1 MKKKQIFGSLLL
13 VLTATIWGCAFV
25 AQSIGMDYVGP
36 FTFTAVRSLIG
47 SAFLVPCILLLDRL
61 GNRKTESTAADGQQ
75 AKTAKPAAKSGT
87 EKSGTEKFGTEK
99 FSTEESGMEKS
110 DTEKSGT
117 KESRK
122 GKWLDKDL
130 LTGGLCCGI
139 LICVASNLQQYAIQ
153 YASVG
158 KSGFLTALYIVIVPV
173 LGIFAGK
180 KPGRKLWAA
189 VVLALAGLYLLCMKS
204 GSFGLQFYDIILI
217 FCALTFSFH
226 ILVIDH
232 FSARVDGVR
241 MSCIQFLVCGL
252 ISLIPALMLEHPSF
266 AALQMAAQPIL
277 YTGIFSCGVAYT
289 LQIIGQKDVNP
300 VVASLIM
307 SLESVISAIAGWI
320 LLGETLSGRE
330 ICGCV
335 IMFAAII
342 LATVDR
348 QPDSSSARILHGKK
362 RQNTVKT

>member
-25 AQSIGMDYVGP
+25 AQSVGMDYVGP

-61 GNRKTESTAADGQQ
+61 GNRKTGSADAAGQQ
-75 AKTAKPAAKSGT
+75 AQAAKTVAKSGT
-87 EKSGTEKFGTEK
+87 EKSR
-99 FSTEESGMEKS
+99 MEKS

-117 KESRK
+117 KESIK

-217 FCALTFSFH
+217 LCALTFSFH

-241 MSCIQFLVCGL
+241 MSCIQFLVCGIL
-252 ISLIPALMLEHPSF
+252 SLIPALLLEHPSF

-277 YTGIFSCGVAYT
+277 YTGILSCGVAYT

-330 ICGCV
+330 IGGCV

-348 QPDSSSARILHGKK
+348 QPDSSSSRISG
-362 RQNTVKT
+362 